1 MGRKDGRAKLN
12 TQGLNDKAGA
22 DGTASGVEGSIDR
35 SSIIDH
41 LYQVAIDPERFET
54 LLDLWEEK
62 VAPQRRNG
70 RERDE
75 PPLFNDIEIELHA
88 ERAALV
94 LDKVDNRSRDDILGS
109 IVATI
114 NPSAA
119 FILNGDSF
127 IAAANQSAQIVFGI
141 EAGCPASSLRI
152 NPSHVNGI
160 TSEARKIGTGANG
173 ATSLLRFSPDE
184 TANAMVFRMRKLNLP
199 SQEGTLV
206 LVVSSEL
213 AWPDALGPTMQEA
226 FGLTTAETEIVRSL
240 TEGISL
246 RDIAERRGRSPA
258 TVKTQLRSILAKT
271 DTHTQADLVRVTL
284 GLMDVVSATE
294 TRSRDTKKR
303 DDRPPRLLNIGFNSL
318 RRSGNRQ
325 VDYLVL
331 GDPNGKPVL
340 YLHFDFGLTRLPASA
355 ETHAA
360 QNGIRIIV
368 PVRPGFGHTTNVS
381 DRSSLL
387 TTIIEDTRAVLD
399 QCTVD
404 KCPIV
409 SSGGDSFFA
418 YHLVNA
424 YPERFSAIL
433 NASAGFPV
441 TLPAQYERMEKWHR
455 FILANA
461 RYAPNV
467 LPFLVKAGFSLA
479 KRIGKRDFLSA
490 VYAKSP
496 ADTAVINDPEIIE
509 AMLTGSDI
517 CLSDWH
523 SAHAAYA
530 NEVIIKQEDW
540 SGLITDCKVPV
551 HVWYGDEDPQVPP
564 QTMQEFMAGFPD
576 IRYQKLEDAGQLLL
590 FRHWRTILETAQRYT

>member
-1 MGRKDGRAKLN
+1 MD
-12 TQGLNDKAGA
+12 TKAPEPPIN
-22 DGTASGVEGSIDR
+22 VDR

-54 LLDLWEEK
+54 FLDLWEEK
-62 VAPQRRNG
+62 IAPQRRSRKG
-70 RERDE
+70 REE
-75 PPLFNDIEIELHA
+75 QPLFNDIEIEMHA
-88 ERAALV
+88 ERAGLV
-94 LDKVDNRSRDDILGS
+94 LDKVDNRSRHDILES
-109 IVATI
+109 IVAAI

-119 FILNGDSF
+119 FILNADAV
-127 IAAANQSAQIVFGI
+127 IAAVNQSAKLVFGI
-141 EAGCPASSLRI
+141 KAGTPVSSLDISRSQSDSI
-152 NPSHVNGI
+152 R
-160 TSEARKIGTGANG
+160 SEADKICAGING
-173 ATSLLRFSPDE
+173 ATTLLRFSPDQAGN
-184 TANAMVFRMRKLNLP
+184 TIVFRMRKLNLP
-199 SQEGTLV
+199 AQEGAFV

-226 FGLTTAETEIVRSL
+226 FGLTAAETEIVKAL

-246 RDIAERRGRSPA
+246 RDIAARRGRSPA
-258 TVKTQLRSILAKT
+258 TVKTQLRSILSKT
-271 DTHTQADLVRVTL
+271 DTHSQADIVRLTL

-294 TRSRDTKKR
+294 TRSQKTATQTGQ
-303 DDRPPRLLNIGFNSL
+303 PRQLLNIGFNSL
-318 RRSGNRQ
+318 KRSGNRQ

-368 PVRPGFGHTTNVS
+368 PVRPGFGHTTNIS
-381 DRSSLL
+381 DRSQLIN
-387 TTIIEDTRAVLD
+387 TIVGDTLAVMD
-399 QCTVD
+399 QCSVGR
-404 KCPIV
+404 CPIIC
-409 SSGGDSFFA
+409 SGADSFFA

-424 YPERFSAIL
+424 HPDRFNAIL

-441 TLPAQYERMEKWHR
+441 FLPGQYERMEKWHR

-479 KRIGKRDFLSA
+479 KRIGKRGFLGV

-496 ADTAVINDPEIIE
+496 ADTAVINDPENIE
-509 AMLTGSDI
+509 AMLAGSDI

-523 SAHAAYA
+523 SAHIAYA
-530 NEVIIKQEDW
+530 NEVIIKQADW
-540 SGLITDCKVPV
+540 TELVAGCKAPV
-551 HVWYGDEDPQVPP
+551 HVWYGNDDPQVPP
-564 QTMQEFMAGFPD
+564 QTMHEFMTAFPN
-576 IRYQKLEDAGQLLL
+576 IHYQKLENAGQLLL
-590 FRHWRTILETAQRYT
+590 FRHWKTILGTTKRYT